1 MAHRTCSSR
10 CSARPGNTL
19 ARRSEPT
26 RCLFPRRLR
35 SRRWRLSAPAE
46 TKPGRRRPGVL
57 LIGSLLYLSVIFGV
71 MLWRGISIEPEWVVL
86 ALLVI
91 AIALGRGKTFIADW
105 APFLLLF
112 FAYEAMRGFAAKTG
126 FAPHDLS
133 GLERAVFAGT
143 LPTVTLQN
151 AFYRSDTVS
160 PQDLIAMFFYFMHFP
175 LPIIVGFVFWV
186 RSRDHYRRFI
196 AALLLMA
203 MLAFI
208 TYLFW
213 PSAPPWYQF
222 RVSSGGG
229 EEVVHK
235 ILNETVDKLWGPN
248 YWVSPLYT
256 HLNPNQFAAFPS
268 LHAAFPAL
276 AALYAWRRYRRL
288 SIALIG
294 WTLAVALSIVYL
306 GEHYVVD
313 ALDGFLYVAAA
324 AIIVEAVSRWR
335 AQKPE
340 ERPFP

>member
-1 MAHRTCSSR
+1 VPPQ
-10 CSARPGNTL
+10 RPRIILVGSVIYL
-19 ARRSEPT
+19 A
-26 RCLFPRRLR
+26 L
-35 SRRWRLSAPAE
+35 
-46 TKPGRRRPGVL
+46 
-57 LIGSLLYLSVIFGV
+57 IFGV
-71 MLWRGISIEPEWVVL
+71 MLWRGISIEPQWVVL

-91 AIALGRGKTFIADW
+91 AVALGRGRSFIVDW

-235 ILNETVDKLWGPN
+235 ILNEIVDKLWGPN

-306 GEHYVVD
+306 GEHYAVD